1 MKKGYIVVE
10 SAEDFEQVLCL
21 ETGDNLPDAGILG
34 WQNEGLTRH
43 VFANR
48 KLAREAI
55 NRTYHYAKAFGYT
68 NMPERQYC
76 KIHQVELPEI

>member
-10 SAEDFEQVLCL
+10 SGMDFEQVLCL
-21 ETGDNLPDAGILG
+21 EKTDEYPEEGILG
-34 WQNEGLTRH
+34 WQGEGFTRH

-55 NRTYHYAKAFGYT
+55 IRTHHYAKAFNYT
-68 NMPERQYC
+68 GMPEKQNCR
-76 KIHQVELPEI
+76 IHPVELPEI

>member
-10 SAEDFEQVLCL
+10 TAEDFEQVLCL
-21 ETGDNLPDAGILG
+21 EKDDKYPDEGILG
-34 WQNEGLTRH
+34 WQDNGFNRH

-55 NRTYHYAKAFGYT
+55 NRTHHFSLAFGYK
-68 NMPERQYC
+68 NMPEKQHC
-76 KIHQVELPEI
+76 KIHAVELPEI